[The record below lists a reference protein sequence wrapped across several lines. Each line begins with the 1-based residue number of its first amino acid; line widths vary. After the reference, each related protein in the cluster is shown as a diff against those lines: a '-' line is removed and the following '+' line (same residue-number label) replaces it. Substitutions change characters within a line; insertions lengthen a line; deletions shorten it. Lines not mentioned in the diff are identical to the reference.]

1 MTVSRLQHATRFHVP
16 RLPGAD
22 YRNRVNERLFVTLS
36 SYYQTKNQWGDHW
49 RSAAKKIDHVP
60 ASAEGAILRL
70 VPAPTSVIEVGQE
83 DPPMH

>member
-36 SYYQTKNQWGDHW
+36 SYYQTKNQGGDH
-49 RSAAKKIDHVP
+49 RRVGIAGLALFID
-60 ASAEGAILRL
+60 LFL
-70 VPAPTSVIEVGQE
+70 N
-83 DPPMH
+83 